1 MTIER
6 VSGAMYWSV
15 FAKVTRFS
23 AGVVSNILIVR
34 SLGTADWGVYSVV
47 KTLFTFASTIVM
59 LGAGNAIL
67 RFLPLIRVRGGIG
80 SFLTTLRRL
89 LYVQI
94 VVWAGL
100 ITAVYAAGDG
110 IEGLFGGRFEGL
122 GHYLAFAVGFVIF
135 EVFLGLVT
143 SVVQSWYETKWYA
156 IVTLVGNVCYLACLI
171 YFLSIGAG
179 IVGILASGAIVNVLM
194 CALLLPQARRLVF
207 AGDGGTE
214 GETTLGQ
221 VFRFSLPFVATGL
234 LNLIVWRQS
243 EVLFLGA
250 FHGETAAGFFGLAYT
265 VPQLLLEFVPLTIW
279 PLVMAGMSE
288 AYARNPDRLPEA
300 VALYYRL
307 LFVLVIPVATLG
319 FAFARPLVPI
329 IYGHDMIPAA
339 TFVQLF
345 FVVFSYSFLYTPL
358 SMALYVTGKSWVNML
373 VFAFLAIVNIGLDLA
388 FIPRYGLWGAFFP
401 VAFVMILGVAAFYFV
416 TSRFVR
422 NIYIPVSFIVRCYL
436 AAVPTAALAFA
447 TARWSG
453 PAALGLEIAAGILL
467 LIACFR
473 FLRIMGPRER
483 ELIDKLPIP
492 LKGAILKLL

>member
-34 SLGTADWGVYSVV
+34 SLGTEDWGVYSVV

-59 LGAGNAIL
+59 LGAGNAVL

-94 VVWAGL
+94 AVWAGL
-100 ITAVYAAGDG
+100 ITAAYLAGDR
-110 IEGLFGGRFEGL
+110 IQTLFGGRFEGL
-122 GHYLAFAVGFVIF
+122 GYYLVFAVGFVIF

-156 IVTLVGNVCYLACLI
+156 IVTLFGNICYLASLI
-171 YFLSIGAG
+171 YFLSVGAG

-194 CALLLPQARRLVF
+194 SVLLLPQARRLVYSEEGGP
-207 AGDGGTE
+207 GD
-214 GETTLGQ
+214 ETTLGR

-234 LNLIVWRQS
+234 LNLVVWRQS
-243 EVLFLGA
+243 EVIFLGA

-288 AYARNPDRLPEA
+288 AYARNPDRLSEA

-307 LFVLVIPVATLG
+307 LFVLVIPVAALG

-329 IYGHDMIPAA
+329 IYGRGMMPAA
-339 TFVQLF
+339 LFVQLF

-358 SMALYVTGKSWVNML
+358 SMALYVTGKSWVNMI
-373 VFAFLAIVNIGLDLA
+373 VFAFLAVVNIGLDLA

-401 VAFVMILGVAAFYFV
+401 VAFVMILGVAAFYMA
-416 TSRFVR
+416 TSRLVR

-436 AAVPTAALAFA
+436 AALPTAALAFVA
-447 TARWSG
+447 ARWSG
-453 PAALGLEIAAGILL
+453 PAALALEIAAGILL